1 MSSEHRGLAR
11 TEHDVVMPSAP
22 RRVTPW
28 VAAVAFAVTPFV
40 TLGFLTPVAFTL
52 AAVLRRSWVLGAAAA
67 VYTVAVAG
75 MFALDSDS
83 GLYSASIITALLVGG
98 VHAVAVSPLIARTLR
113 NRVRIEEA
121 DLLAKVAHEEDA
133 ALSADP
139 TLRRALRRR
148 ARRRRARQIVA
159 TDPALADELQIGR
172 LGRHRRFDDG
182 GLVDL
187 NRVNADALAGLPGF
201 DAAMAD
207 RVVAARERF
216 EGLRS
221 EADLIVHAEVPP
233 EVVAGLRERLLF
245 RPLGPGPLD
254 AGALDAG
261 ALDAGPDVTS
271 DEV

>member
-1 MSSEHRGLAR
+1 VQI
-11 TEHDVVMPSAP
+11 EHDVDMPSTP

-52 AAVLRRSWVLGAAAA
+52 AAVLRRSWLLGAAAA

-98 VHAVAVSPLIARTLR
+98 VHAVAVSPWIARTLR
-113 NRVRIEEA
+113 NRHAIEES
-121 DLLAKVAHEEDA
+121 DLLETVAHEENA
-133 ALSADP
+133 ALAADP

-148 ARRRRARQIVA
+148 ERRRRARQIVA

-172 LGRHRRFDDG
+172 LGQHRRFDDG
-182 GLVDL
+182 GLVDV
-187 NRVNADALAGLPGF
+187 NRVDAAALSALPGF
-201 DAAMAD
+201 TAAMAD

-221 EADLIVHAEVPP
+221 DADLIVHADVPP
-233 EVVAGLRERLLF
+233 EVVARLRERLLF
-245 RPLGPGPLD
+245 RPLDVGASDAEPGV
-254 AGALDAG
+254 A
-261 ALDAGPDVTS
+261 S